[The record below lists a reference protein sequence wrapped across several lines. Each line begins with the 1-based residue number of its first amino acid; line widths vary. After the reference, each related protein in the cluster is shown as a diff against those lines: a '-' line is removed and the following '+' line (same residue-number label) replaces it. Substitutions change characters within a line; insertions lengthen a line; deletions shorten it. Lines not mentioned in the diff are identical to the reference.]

1 MISHVRLEKEGRG
14 DTVVSNCAS
23 IVECDAIYFN
33 IGYFRGNSSVYLC
46 MCVCVLG
53 VVDLDD
59 AHLVGCESS
68 M

>member
-1 MISHVRLEKEGRG
+1 MLFILILVISEG
-14 DTVVSNCAS
+14 TLQCICV
-23 IVECDAIYFN
+23 
-33 IGYFRGNSSVYLC
+33 
-46 MCVCVLG
+46 CVCVLG